1 MFDIATLNSSSFRDV
16 RFYTNKDVNTG
27 GQRLAKHSFING
39 GTKTVSSGLQDDS
52 FTIECFV
59 AGDNYIAEKEAL
71 KSALNIIGTGTLV
84 DRFYGEIEVNV
95 DTFTITEDREKY
107 GRADFKIVFLRA
119 DNKPLE
125 VIELLVVRDIT
136 DDAFN
141 YFQDNFINKSGNL
154 ALAELAFSL
163 ESFLASID
171 EAIAFVD
178 DSLQVV
184 KDLKEI
190 IGRNAANVRARLI
203 SVTSLITD
211 MKATLIGFTN
221 VFAISVLNA
230 DEHKQFV
237 NSLKTI
243 QNGLILNTDNKVQ
256 AIVNEQT
263 LIYGSTMISV
273 LNQIAIVSLEQIT
286 FTTGDDFGSVKDDTL
301 SIYENLENQL
311 SLQITSSLSINKII
325 NFQNFLENLKTQRS
339 EFISFYTNKYSR
351 LQSLQND
358 DVVFTNDLLN
368 YTMLKYNN
376 INRIHEVMENNN
388 IVDPIFIKGTLRV
401 LNQ

>member
-125 VIELLVVRDIT
+125 VIELLVVKDIT

-163 ESFLASID
+163 ESFLVSID

-184 KDLKEI
+184 KDLKET

-256 AIVNEQT
+256 AIVNEQA